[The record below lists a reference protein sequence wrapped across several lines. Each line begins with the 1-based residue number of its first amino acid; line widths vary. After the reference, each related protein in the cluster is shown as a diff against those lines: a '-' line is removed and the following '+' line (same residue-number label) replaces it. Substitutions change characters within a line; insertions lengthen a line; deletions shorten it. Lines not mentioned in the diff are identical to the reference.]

1 MHITIVYEVKNTR
14 NNFTWF
20 GKLLDSLEA
29 DENTG
34 TSDLKAI
41 FLHSQYPLVPYH
53 YRQTSLV
60 QSICPRFQLYS
71 SQVPTSSSSSG
82 PILFGSYPNTH
93 THTHT
98 HTHTKN
104 LVDIIFTRHC
114 NPFIQNVEKWPDIHQ
129 KSWGVYTARF
139 LKYVSPFFNIM
150 HKRVEMHQK
159 MFFWKSAEISTAL

>member
-1 MHITIVYEVKNTR
+1 MLSRVNCKNVIDLVLLFLFLTSGPFSMFRSYLTQSSSSNSNRLHITIVYEVKNTR

-41 FLHSQYPLVPYH
+41 FLHSQYPLIPYH

-98 HTHTKN
+98 H
-104 LVDIIFTRHC
+104 
-114 NPFIQNVEKWPDIHQ
+114 Q
-129 KSWGVYTARF
+129 KLSGNYFYPT
-139 LKYVSPFFNIM
+139 L
-150 HKRVEMHQK
+150 
-159 MFFWKSAEISTAL
+159 